1 MKRQSTQ
8 TTTSE
13 TTTTAVM
20 AMSATTGCTHDSQSM
35 TGTAPSPS
43 SDSAMFENG
52 SGEAFAEAR
61 VVILAAWLVAASVP
75 PINAAAVTQLAWS
88 PPKTAAAS
96 AAPAGMRT
104 NVWIAS
110 QTLSSPGILSTKNSS
125 RSISPLAPRT
135 IGEARMWRS
144 PGRWTQPSQPA
155 RPVRKTTAYRRSPL
169 AQPSAA
175 AIATSCVRSSCMS
188 RVLPRRLAL
197 VEEALD
203 AFAAFGA
210 DADVG
215 DPARRVGAQLG
226 VDRAPGD
233 V

>member
-1 MKRQSTQ
+1 
-8 TTTSE
+8 
-13 TTTTAVM
+13 
-20 AMSATTGCTHDSQSM
+20 
-35 TGTAPSPS
+35 
-43 SDSAMFENG
+43 
-52 SGEAFAEAR
+52 
-61 VVILAAWLVAASVP
+61 
-75 PINAAAVTQLAWS
+75 
-88 PPKTAAAS
+88 
-96 AAPAGMRT
+96 
-104 NVWIAS
+104 
-110 QTLSSPGILSTKNSS
+110 LSTKNSMK
-125 RSISPLAPRT
+125 SISPLAPRT
-135 IGEARMWRS
+135 IGDARTSRS
-144 PGRWTQPSQPA
+144 PGSGTQPSQPA

-215 DPARRVGAQLG
+215 DPARRIGAQLG

-233 V
+233 VAHELLAGARRERRIGDDRIDDAADDGVDLAGGADLVGEAARLRLRRAEPLGGDEPAPRRLLAHRADDVRADRRRQEAEPRFAERERDTLGDDADVAHRGD